1 RRWSF
6 NDKGV
11 RDNKK
16 FGNHCL
22 NRTYQRGALFTRLPI
37 LFGSSDYHQCLSY
50 IEFVVVLWVGTHN
63 HGHTAEQ
70 ICGGIMAIVQLIK
83 DKLPKKL
90 PVLSCMLPRGKM
102 PNPLRERNAR
112 VNKLVQEDVISHQDL
127 YDFLHLTPQGYQ
139 AVCQPLHAHL
149 TGLLEKQAEN

>member
-1 RRWSF
+1 FECDSKSRPPW
-6 NDKGV
+6 
-11 RDNKK
+11 
-16 FGNHCL
+16 
-22 NRTYQRGALFTRLPI
+22 
-37 LFGSSDYHQCLSY
+37 
-50 IEFVVVLWVGTHN
+50 VVVLWVGTHN

-102 PNPLRERNAR
+102 RTCPPPYASLLNVDPGF
-112 VNKLVQEDVISHQDL
+112 VHSDGSISHQDL

-149 TGLLEKQAEN
+149 TGLLEKQSAPLLKHY